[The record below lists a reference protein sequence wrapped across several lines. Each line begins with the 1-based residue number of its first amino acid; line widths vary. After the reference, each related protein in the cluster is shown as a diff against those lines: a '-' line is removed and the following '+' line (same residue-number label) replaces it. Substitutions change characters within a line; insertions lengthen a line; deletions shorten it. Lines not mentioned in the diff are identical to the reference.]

1 MIRHRYVKTRPR
13 SCVGLNPR
21 RDIAVDRASVRPTRS
36 ASSRVATF
44 PAWAT
49 TPVPSADTT
58 SPDDQWP
65 APLHRVTFR
74 RSRRAA
80 FFVDRPVVTF
90 TCEVPSTRAY

>member
-44 PAWAT
+44 PACAT
-49 TPVPSADTT
+49 TPDPSAEN
-58 SPDDQWP
+58 
-65 APLHRVTFR
+65 
-74 RSRRAA
+74 
-80 FFVDRPVVTF
+80 DRPVDHVVCF
-90 TCEVPSTRAY
+90 NCEVPSA